1 MKHEQASRIAG
12 QLIVDLSTYC
22 EYIKVG
28 GSIRRKKPDVKDIEL
43 ICIPKFGDFPI
54 GQMDLEGNQMT
65 SWENL
70 LFEHIAA
77 NDDKYDVIKMGE
89 KYAQI
94 EVFDENSVGTRFYI
108 RVDIFT
114 ATPET
119 WGYILLLRTGPW
131 DFSKWAVTELKRK
144 GYTPKDGEI
153 RNLRG
158 TFIPTSTEGEVFNL
172 LGIDYIAP
180 EDRRGR

>member
-1 MKHEQASRIAG
+1 MKHEKASRIAG

-28 GSIRRKKPDVKDIEL
+28 GSIRRKNPDVKDIEL
-43 ICIPKFGDFPI
+43 VCIPKFGDVPT
-54 GQMDLEGNQMT
+54 GQMDLEGSPMMSN
-65 SWENL
+65 ENL

-77 NDDKYDVIKMGE
+77 NCDKYDIIKMGD

-94 EVFDENSVGTRFYI
+94 QLGEERSSI
-108 RVDIFT
+108 KVDIFT

-131 DFSKWAVTELKRK
+131 DFSKWAVTALKRK
-144 GYTPKDGEI
+144 GFVPKDGEV

-172 LGIDYIAP
+172 LGIDYITP
-180 EDRRGR
+180 EDQRAP